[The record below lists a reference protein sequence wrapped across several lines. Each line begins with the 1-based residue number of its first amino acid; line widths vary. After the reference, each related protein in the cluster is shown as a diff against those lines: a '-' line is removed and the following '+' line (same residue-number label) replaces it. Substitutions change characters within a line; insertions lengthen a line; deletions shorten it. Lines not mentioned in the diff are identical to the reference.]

1 MKTLVLYDWDKGF
14 KKVSL
19 TELLHKRAGYSL
31 AQAKAITDAVLN
43 HESVSVE
50 LSEETF
56 EQVANDLRDICVK
69 YRLIEGE

>member
-1 MKTLVLYDWDKGF
+1 MKKLVLYDWDKGF

-19 TELLHKRAGYSL
+19 TELLYKRAGYSL

-56 EQVANDLRDICVK
+56 EQVANDLRGICVK
-69 YRLIEGE
+69 YRVIEEE